1 MERFFGRLISPS
13 TAVMEEDLKH
23 LKVKRVKP
31 GQEVELIE
39 EESLKPYSCRL
50 VAVEKR
56 RALLEVVKELPPN
69 LPKAFVRLYQCVPVK
84 VSTFDE
90 IVQKATEVGVSQIV
104 PVISKR
110 SFQKVSVIEE
120 KLERWRRIVR
130 ESLKQCGRHHM
141 PQILPPVKLEG
152 IEPDEGFLNLFPFER
167 EDRKNLFEVL
177 RESDN
182 PEGANVIVG
191 PEGGFSKEEAQLL
204 VEKGFLPVSLGN
216 FILRAE
222 TAASVATFAVYNA
235 LSTFGK

>member
-13 TAVMEEDLKH
+13 TAVVEGDLKH
-23 LKVKRVKP
+23 LKVKRIKK
-31 GQEVELIE
+31 GQEVEIIE
-39 EESLKPYSCRL
+39 EKSLKPYLCRL

-56 RALLEVVKELPPN
+56 RALLEVIKEIPPN
-69 LPKAFVRLYQCVPVK
+69 LPKVFVRLYQCVPVK
-84 VSTFDE
+84 VATFDE

-110 SFQKVSVIEE
+110 SFQKASVIEE
-120 KLERWRRIVR
+120 KLERWRRIAR

-141 PQILPPVKLEG
+141 PQILPPLRLEE
-152 IEPDEGFLNLFPFER
+152 IEPEEGFLNLFPFER
-167 EDRKNLFEVL
+167 EGKNNLFEL
-177 RESDN
+177 LKSPNN
-182 PEGANVIVG
+182 PKGANIIVG

-204 VEKGFLPVSLGN
+204 VEKGFLSVSLGN

-222 TAASVATFAVYNA
+222 TAASAVSFAVYNA